1 MIILGIT
8 GGIGSGKTTVTNIF
22 SLMKV
27 PVYIADIESKRI
39 TASSPIVRK
48 KLIELFGEELYNGTE
63 LNKSLL
69 ASHIF
74 TDSQKMNT
82 VNAIIHPEVEKD
94 FKQWLIKNKNAKVV
108 IHEAAILFESGF
120 NKLVDKII
128 TVYTPLEKRVER
140 TMKRDNSSRE
150 EVINRIN
157 NQMSDEKKKELSD
170 FVIVNNEKESLIEQ
184 VTTILNKLEVDTE

>member
-22 SLMKV
+22 SVMNI

-39 TASSPIVRK
+39 TATSPIVRK
-48 KLIELFGEELYNGTE
+48 KLKELFGKELYDGE
-63 LNKSLL
+63 VLNKQLL

-74 TDSQKMNT
+74 TDSKKMNK

-94 FKQWLIKNKNAKVV
+94 FKAWLVKHRDEKIV

-120 NKLVDKII
+120 NQLVDKII
-128 TVYTPLEKRVER
+128 TVYTPLEERVKR
-140 TMKRDNSSRE
+140 TMKRDKSTRE
-150 EVINRIN
+150 EVLNRIN

-170 FVIVNNEKESLIEQ
+170 FVIVNTNDQSLIKQAIE
-184 VTTILNKLEVDTE
+184 ILKKLEVYP

>member
-22 SLMKV
+22 SLMNI

-39 TASSPIVRK
+39 TATSPIVRQ
-48 KLIELFGEELYNGTE
+48 KLIHLFGEELYDGET
-63 LNKSLL
+63 LNKKLL

-74 TDSQKMNT
+74 TDSEKMNK

-94 FKQWLIKNKNAKVV
+94 FKEWIDKHKDEKVV

-120 NKLVDKII
+120 NQLVDKII
-128 TVYTPLEKRVER
+128 TVYTPLEERVKR
-140 TMKRDNSSRE
+140 TMKRDNSTRN
-150 EVINRIN
+150 EVLNRIN

-170 FVIVNNEKESLIEQ
+170 FVIVNTNDQSLIEQ
-184 VTTILNKLEVDTE
+184 VIKILKKLEVYP

>member
-39 TASSPIVRK
+39 TATSPIVRK
-48 KLIELFGEELYNGTE
+48 KLIELFGEELYNDTE

-74 TDSQKMNT
+74 TDSQKMNA

-94 FKQWLIKNKNAKVV
+94 FKQWLIKNKDKKVV

-128 TVYTPLEKRVER
+128 TVYTPLEKRIER

-150 EVINRIN
+150 DVINRIN
-157 NQMSDEKKKELSD
+157 NQMSDEKKRELSD

-184 VTTILNKLEVDTE
+184 VESILNKLEVNVE

>member
-94 FKQWLIKNKNAKVV
+94 FKQWLIKNKDEKVV

-128 TVYTPLEKRVER
+128 TVYTPLEERIER